1 MTPPHDVVP
10 DNESN
15 RQRDP
20 EDRDSQNESQRQ
32 QDPQDPKPQRK
43 GDPDEAES
51 VRRDPE
57 DRPVD
62 PDDEATQKRE
72 KMHDKT
78 LADSFPTSDP
88 PSTIPDPAEDEEAA

>member
-1 MTPPHDVVP
+1 MTPVHDVVP
-10 DNESN
+10 GNESD

-20 EDRDSQNESQRQ
+20 EDRESQNESQRQ

-43 GDPDEAES
+43 GDPDGAES
-51 VRRDPE
+51 IRRDPE

-62 PDDEATQKRE
+62 PDDEERKRE

-88 PSTIPDPAEDEEAA
+88 PSTIPDPAEDEDAA